1 MDLELKGRIAV
12 VTGASAGI
20 GRGIARV
27 LAKEGAQT
35 VIVSRRIALLEAL
48 AGEIER
54 DGEARPLV
62 VADDLQNR
70 DAPARIARQVFA
82 RFDRVDILVN
92 NAGGSRPLPVCAA
105 DEAWDEA
112 FAINFTAVRKVTQAF
127 LPAMQ
132 RNRWGRII
140 NITGSLEPRA
150 VNGANAAKAGVHIWA
165 KGLSCDVAKDGITVN
180 CLMPG
185 RIHSEQ
191 IDQRMH
197 PSAENQRAFA
207 EANIPAGY
215 FGDPEDIAHAVAFL
229 CSPKARYITGQRM
242 YIDGGM
248 HRSI

>member
-1 MDLELKGRIAV
+1 MDLELAGKVAV

-20 GRGIARV
+20 GRGVALV
-27 LAKEGAQT
+27 LAREGAQT
-35 VIVSRRIALLEAL
+35 VLVARRRELLDSL
-48 AGEIER
+48 ADEILR
-54 DGEARPLV
+54 GGGAAPLV
-62 VADDLQNR
+62 VADDLLDR
-70 DAPARIARQVFA
+70 EAPARIAAKVFA
-82 RFDRVDILVN
+82 RHSRVDILVN
-92 NAGGSRPLPVCAA
+92 NAGASRPLPVCAP
-105 DEAWDEA
+105 DDAWDEA
-112 FAINFTAVRKVTQAF
+112 YAVNFTAVRKMTQAF

-132 RNRWGRII
+132 KQRWGRIV
-140 NITGSLEPRA
+140 NITGSLEPRS

-165 KGLSCDVAKDGITVN
+165 KGLSCDVARDGITVN

-191 IDQRMH
+191 IDLRMH
-197 PSAENQRAFA
+197 PTAENQRAFS

-215 FGDPEDIAHAVAFL
+215 FGDPEDVAHAVAFL